1 MACSC
6 DTLTIVSLT
15 IVNNRLAVLFLL
27 SSLFPSFFFYWTMLT
42 NACFF
47 YFLPFVRRRLDHHP
61 HRLASLSSRK
71 QRLYGRDA
79 RTIPY
84 CRSNGRMF
92 FEHALNIRGNYSK
105 LLFFAS
111 RYCNRSPCTRKGK
124 IRNKADG
131 KERTFSFTVTI
142 KPRYRNTCRS

>member
-1 MACSC
+1 MACSY

-27 SSLFPSFFFYWTMLT
+27 SSLLFFFFFYRTMLT

-47 YFLPFVRRRLDHHP
+47 YFLPFVKRRLDHHP
-61 HRLASLSSRK
+61 QRLASLSSRK

-79 RTIPY
+79 RTVPY
-84 CRSNGRMF
+84 YRSNGRVC

-105 LLFFAS
+105 LLFFAL
-111 RYCNRSPCTRKGK
+111 RCCNRRPCTRKGK

-131 KERTFSFTVTI
+131 KERIFSFTVTI

>member
-92 FEHALNIRGNYSK
+92 FEHALNIRSNYSK

-111 RYCNRSPCTRKGK
+111 RYCNRSPYTRKGK